1 MKQALLIIDVQNDYF
16 KGGKMELYLP
26 TEALKIIQR
35 LEAYFIEQ
43 KLPII
48 YIQHVNY
55 QKGAEFFEANT
66 QGVKLHPNLK
76 IKDNSFVVEKQFPN
90 SFFKTELSNLLNE
103 NHIEQLV
110 ITGMMTHMCVD
121 STTRAA
127 AELGLHPLLITDT
140 TATRDLIFNGKKVNA
155 ESIQT
160 AYLSALTKFPTV
172 MTASDYLNS
181 TQK

>member
-1 MKQALLIIDVQNDYF
+1 M
-16 KGGKMELYLP
+16 
-26 TEALKIIQR
+26 
-35 LEAYFIEQ
+35 
-43 KLPII
+43 
-48 YIQHVNY
+48 
-55 QKGAEFFEANT
+55 
-66 QGVKLHPNLK
+66 
-76 IKDNSFVVEKQFPN
+76 KDNSFVVEKQFPN